1 MKGKARS
8 RQVRLTVC
16 ALALIVLLSLV
27 AGCGGSA
34 AGDDALIYNFTAGD
48 SFTYDLK
55 AVLNG
60 NLNAPG
66 MAEDEGQIPQD
77 STLEARF
84 TMKVTDVT
92 DEVATITYSYEKMS
106 MTSEGKTEE
115 MDLGSVPEVTA
126 KVDKHGKIVSVEGA
140 DSGILGSFLGTN
152 TSSSPIDPS
161 QISGT
166 SMVPFP
172 TDAVEVGD
180 EWTTTVEQK
189 VPGLEQT
196 VQVTTTAKLTAL
208 DELEGAQI
216 ATVDFTTTTPM
227 DLEIDLGAI
236 MAAMSQAMTSEST
249 PDDFKLVMGM
259 DGEESFSGTTR
270 VNLSKGL
277 PVGFEGEGHM
287 KISVTIT
294 EAPEEMVPAD
304 QRGPYDIDM
313 TMDITLE
320 QVK

>member
-34 AGDDALIYNFTAGD
+34 AGGDALTYNFTAGD

-152 TSSSPIDPS
+152 ASSSPIDPS

-180 EWTTTVEQK
+180 AQLPEAQDSPSRSGSGQIDILLDTTLAVTVRLGQ
-189 VPGLEQT
+189 
-196 VQVTTTAKLTAL
+196 A
-208 DELEGAQI
+208 
-216 ATVDFTTTTPM
+216 
-227 DLEIDLGAI
+227 EIEVRQLLQLG
-236 MAAMSQAMTSEST
+236 
-249 PDDFKLVMGM
+249 P
-259 DGEESFSGTTR
+259 R
-270 VNLSKGL
+270 
-277 PVGFEGEGHM
+277 
-287 KISVTIT
+287 
-294 EAPEEMVPAD
+294 
-304 QRGPYDIDM
+304 
-313 TMDITLE
+313 
-320 QVK
+320 